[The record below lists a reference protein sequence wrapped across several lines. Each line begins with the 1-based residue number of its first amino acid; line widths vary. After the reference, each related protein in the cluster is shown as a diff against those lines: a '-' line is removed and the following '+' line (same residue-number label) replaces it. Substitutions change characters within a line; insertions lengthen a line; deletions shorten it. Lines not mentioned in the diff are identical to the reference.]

1 MISRLGDRN
10 NLLKP
15 SNFMNMS
22 KIKGKENKET
32 IRKKEKDEIIG
43 QRWSWSYLEN
53 SRTNDLYT
61 YLNEYSDF
69 YWLTEKLSRLNI

>member
-32 IRKKEKDEIIG
+32 IRKKEKDEDY
-43 QRWSWSYLEN
+43 RSEM
-53 SRTNDLYT
+53 
-61 YLNEYSDF
+61 
-69 YWLTEKLSRLNI
+69 KLVILGEQ

>member
-22 KIKGKENKET
+22 KIKGKETKRQLEKK
-32 IRKKEKDEIIG
+32 RKTRIIG

-61 YLNEYSDF
+61 YQNEYSDF
-69 YWLTEKLSRLNI
+69 YWLT

>member
-22 KIKGKENKET
+22 MIKGKENKET
-32 IRKKEKDEIIG
+32 IRKKRERRGLLVKDEAG
-43 QRWSWSYLEN
+43 HTW
-53 SRTNDLYT
+53 RTVEPMTFTLICMNTVICTGLLRSFLD
-61 YLNEYSDF
+61 
-69 YWLTEKLSRLNI
+69 

>member
-69 YWLTEKLSRLNI
+69 YWLT

>member
-22 KIKGKENKET
+22 KIKGKE
-32 IRKKEKDEIIG
+32 KKGELEKRERRGLSVKDEAGHTWGTVEPMTFTLI
-43 QRWSWSYLEN
+43 
-53 SRTNDLYT
+53 
-61 YLNEYSDF
+61 
-69 YWLTEKLSRLNI
+69 